1 MFPPDGR
8 TAALQ
13 RLCNPVVGRGVFLI
27 QIEVAAALIIGVPT
41 LMISFAILVLKIVE
55 VARSK

>member
-1 MFPPDGR
+1 MQSR
-8 TAALQ
+8 RRQ
-13 RLCNPVVGRGVFLI
+13 EVVHI
-27 QIEVAAALIIGVPT
+27 QIEVVAAIIIGVPT